1 MRLYQLEYFLKIV
14 ECGSITKAAQ
24 ELYLSQPSLTKAI
37 AGLESEYNIKLFS
50 RTAKGISLTTDGLEF
65 LEYARNIVENC
76 QALEKTFGQGK
87 SVQFQRL
94 AIASQQFD
102 FLYDMM
108 MEAYEKADGQMFQID
123 LKETDRGEVV
133 ELVEGCKA
141 NIGLLVVTEDD
152 SKVFKSVLQSKNLE
166 MHVLDCSV
174 TYVNMGEKC
183 ALYDKEYVDVK
194 ECEKYLQMMLDMELS
209 TRREL
214 AYRESYHGYDNRHM
228 IFCNTIGMCRKFL
241 EETDMIVLTPKWV
254 TGFFKDSNIRSV
266 PYYQNG
272 SVYVP
277 KSRLVWIKRINEEL
291 HPLET
296 YFVEMLKA
304 RFRKTN

>member
-1 MRLYQLEYFLKIV
+1 MRLNQLEYFLKVV

-37 AGLESEYNIKLFS
+37 ASLEAEYNIKLFS
-50 RTAKGISLTTDGLEF
+50 RKVKGISLTAEGREF
-65 LEYARNIVENC
+65 LEHARNIMENC
-76 QALEKTFGQGK
+76 QAMEKNFGKGQ
-87 SVQFQRL
+87 SMQFQRL

-108 MEAYEKADGQMFQID
+108 MEAYKKTEGQMFQID
-123 LKETDRGEVV
+123 LKETDRGDVV
-133 ELVEGCKA
+133 ELVEQCKA
-141 NIGLLVVTEDD
+141 DIGLLVITEDD
-152 SKVFKSVLQSKNLE
+152 SKVFKSVLQSRNLE
-166 MHVLDCSV
+166 MHILDCSV

-183 ALYDKEYVDVK
+183 ALYDREHVDVK
-194 ECEKYLQMMLDMELS
+194 ECEEYLQMMLDMELS

-214 AYRESYHGYDNRHM
+214 VYRESYHGYDNRHM
-228 IFCNTIGMCRKFL
+228 VFCNTIGMCRKFL

-254 TGFFKDSNIRSV
+254 TGFFEGSNIRSV

-272 SVYVP
+272 SAYAP

-291 HPLET
+291 HPLEKQ
-296 YFVEMLKA
+296 FLEMLKE
-304 RFRKTN
+304 RFRKK